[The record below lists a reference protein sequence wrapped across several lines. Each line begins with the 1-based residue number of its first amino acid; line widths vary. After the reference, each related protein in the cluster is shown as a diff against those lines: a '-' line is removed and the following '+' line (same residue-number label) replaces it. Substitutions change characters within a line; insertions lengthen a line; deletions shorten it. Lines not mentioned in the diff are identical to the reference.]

1 MHDVRATHEV
11 PPPLGSLAGVADGDR
26 RWGWWPRR
34 HRRPG
39 PDTRPWVHPSELPR
53 FEDLEPR
60 RPSPR
65 SRLARAVAL
74 LVAVLLVT
82 GGTVLLANRGTPPTT
97 TTTHHNVALDALPA
111 IARSV
116 AADTVDLTIITNH
129 GMTTAAALVLPG
141 RLAVTTVRIPAN
153 ALVKGTN
160 ARRVDFAVS
169 LIGRDDVM
177 GFSVVRLGTEVAPV
191 RLDPMPASAAVT
203 VVAPVVP
210 YLLARPR
217 YDWAVTTLG
226 DPYNDS
232 QGVVRYLAT
241 PSGRALWGLRYAVAV
256 DARGRVVAVLSADRQ
271 WYGAQFVARVA
282 EVLEIGRGC
291 HADVGFTG
299 ASVQGG
305 GVRLLTVT
313 PYGPAAHAGLRRGDV
328 LMTWSGRETDDVA
341 ALRSMIYLTPA
352 YTTVKVTYLRGRAL
366 HTTTVTPVCP
376 FRVTP

>member
-1 MHDVRATHEV
+1 M
-11 PPPLGSLAGVADGDR
+11 ADRDR

-34 HRRPG
+34 RRRPG
-39 PDTRPWVHPSELPR
+39 ADARPWVHPSELPR

-74 LVAVLLVT
+74 LAAVLLVA
-82 GGTVLLANRGTPPTT
+82 GGAVLEANRGSTPTT
-97 TTTHHNVALDALPA
+97 TTTHRNVALSALPSN
-111 IARSV
+111 ARAV
-116 AADTVDLTIITNH
+116 AADTVNLTIITNH

-141 RLAVTTVRIPAN
+141 HLAVTTVRIPVN

-160 ARRVDFAVS
+160 ARHVDFAVS
-169 LIGRDDVM
+169 LVGRDDVM
-177 GFSVVRLGTEVAPV
+177 GFSVVRLGAAAAPV
-191 RLDPMPASAAVT
+191 HLDPMPASAAVT

-226 DPYNDS
+226 DPQNDS
-232 QGVVRYLAT
+232 QGVVRYLTT
-241 PSGRALWGLRYAVAV
+241 PSGRALWRLRYALAV
-256 DARGRVVAVLSADRQ
+256 DARGRVVAVLSANHQ

-282 EVLEIGRGC
+282 EVLDVGRGC
-291 HADVGFTG
+291 HGDLGMTG

-305 GVRLLTVT
+305 GVRLVSVA
-313 PYGPAAHAGLRRGDV
+313 PYGPAAHAGLRPGDV
-328 LMTWSGRETDDVA
+328 LMTWSGRQTDDLAV
-341 ALRSMIYLTPA
+341 LRSMIYLTPA
-352 YTTVKVTYLRGRAL
+352 YTNVKVTYLRGSAL
-366 HTTTVTPVCP
+366 RTTTVTPVCP

>member
-1 MHDVRATHEV
+1 M
-11 PPPLGSLAGVADGDR
+11 
-26 RWGWWPRR
+26 
-34 HRRPG
+34 
-39 PDTRPWVHPSELPR
+39 HPSELPR

-74 LVAVLLVT
+74 LVAVLLVA
-82 GGTVLLANRGTPPTT
+82 GGAVLLSNRGTPPTT
-97 TTTHHNVALDALPA
+97 TTTHRNVALGDLPA

-116 AADTVDLTIITNH
+116 AADTVNLTIITDH
-129 GMTTAAALVLPG
+129 GMTTAAALVLPD

-177 GFSVVRLGTEVAPV
+177 GFSVVRLGTAVSPV

-226 DPYNDS
+226 DPQNDS
-232 QGVVRYLAT
+232 HGVVRYLTT
-241 PSGRALWGLRYAVAV
+241 PSGRALWGLRYAIAV
-256 DARGRVVAVLSADRQ
+256 DARGRVVAVLSANHQ

-282 EVLEIGRGC
+282 EVLKVGRGC
-291 HADVGFTG
+291 HADVGITG

-305 GVRLLTVT
+305 GVRLLSVT
-313 PYGPAAHAGLRRGDV
+313 PFGPAAHAGLRPGDV
-328 LMTWSGRETDDVA
+328 LMTWSGRDSDDLAV
-341 ALRSMIYLTPA
+341 LRSMIYLTPA
-352 YTTVKVTYLRGRAL
+352 YTNVKVTYLRGSAL
-366 HTTTVTPVCP
+366 RTTTVTPVCP